1 VNLLKKYELVF
12 IIKPMEEEATQA
24 VVTKFETLV
33 ANNGGTMDK
42 IDRWG
47 KRRLAYLVKDFT
59 EGYYCIFHFTGKPET
74 VAELNRVMKITDD
87 ILRHMIV
94 KEDE

>member
-1 VNLLKKYELVF
+1 MRKYELVF
-12 IIKPMEEEATQA
+12 IINPMEEEATQA
-24 VVTKFETLV
+24 VVAKFEALV
-33 ANNGGTMDK
+33 TNNGGTIEK

-47 KRRLAYLVKDFT
+47 KHRLAYLVKDFT
-59 EGYYCIFHFTGKPET
+59 DGYYCIFHFTGKPET

-87 ILRHMIV
+87 ILRHLIV

>member
-1 VNLLKKYELVF
+1 MKKYELVF

-74 VAELNRVMKITDD
+74 VADLNRVMKITDD

>member
-1 VNLLKKYELVF
+1 MRKYELVF

-24 VVTKFETLV
+24 VITKFETMV

>member
-1 VNLLKKYELVF
+1 MRKYELVF

-24 VVTKFETLV
+24 VVAKFEAMV
-33 ANNGGTMDK
+33 ANNGGTVDK

-59 EGYYCIFHFTGKPET
+59 EGYYCIFQFTGTPAT
-74 VAELNRVMKITDD
+74 VAELTRVMKITDD

-94 KEDE
+94 KKDE

>member
-1 VNLLKKYELVF
+1 MHNYELIF
-12 IIKPMEEEATQA
+12 ILQADLDEASLNTA
-24 VVTKFETLV
+24 VDNVETLIK
-33 ANNGGTMDK
+33 NNGGEIAK

-59 EGYYCIFHFTGKPET
+59 EGFYCIFHFTGTPAT
-74 VAELNRVMKITDD
+74 VAELDRVMKITDD

>member
-1 VNLLKKYELVF
+1 MRKYELVF

-24 VVTKFETLV
+24 VIAKFEAMV
-33 ANNGGTMDK
+33 ANNGRVIDK

-47 KRRLAYLVKDFT
+47 KRKLAYLVKDFT

>member
-1 VNLLKKYELVF
+1 LKKYELVF

>member
-1 VNLLKKYELVF
+1 MKKYELVF

-24 VVTKFETLV
+24 VIAKFETLV
-33 ANNGGTMDK
+33 TNNGGAIEK

-74 VAELNRVMKITDD
+74 VAELTRVMKITDD

-94 KEDE
+94 KKDE

>member
-1 VNLLKKYELVF
+1 MKKYELVF

>member
-24 VVTKFETLV
+24 VIAKFEALV
-33 ANNGGTMDK
+33 TEHGGEIEK

-47 KRRLAYLVKDFT
+47 KRRLAYPIKDLA
-59 EGYYCIFHFTGKPET
+59 EGYYCIFRFTGKPET
-74 VAELNRVMKITDD
+74 VAELNRVMKITDA

>member
-1 VNLLKKYELVF
+1 MKKYELVF

-24 VVTKFETLV
+24 IITKFETMV
-33 ANNGGTMDK
+33 VNHGGVMTK

-47 KRRLAYLVKDFT
+47 KRRLAYLVKDFA
-59 EGYYCIFHFTGKPET
+59 EGYYCIFRFTGKPET

>member
-1 VNLLKKYELVF
+1 MTKYETVYILDPSF
-12 IIKPMEEEATQA
+12 DENAANEEADRVSGWMKDLGGE
-24 VVTKFETLV
+24 VVEVQK
-33 ANNGGTMDK
+33 
-42 IDRWG
+42 WG

-59 EGYYCIFHFTGKPET
+59 EGYYCIFRFTGTPAT

>member
-1 VNLLKKYELVF
+1 MRKYELVF

-24 VVTKFETLV
+24 VVAKFEALV
-33 ANNGGTMDK
+33 TSNGGTIEK

-59 EGYYCIFHFTGKPET
+59 DGYYCIFHFTGKPET

-87 ILRHMIV
+87 ILRHLIV

>member
-1 VNLLKKYELVF
+1 MRKYELVF
-12 IIKPMEEEATQA
+12 IIKPMEDEATQA
-24 VVTKFETLV
+24 VIAKFEAMV
-33 ANNGGTMDK
+33 ANNGGTIEK

-74 VAELNRVMKITDD
+74 VAELDRVMKITDD

>member
-1 VNLLKKYELVF
+1 
-12 IIKPMEEEATQA
+12 
-24 VVTKFETLV
+24 VVAKSV
-33 ANNGGTMDK
+33 AKVTNNGGVIDK

-47 KRRLAYLVKDFT
+47 KRKLAYLVKDFT

-74 VAELNRVMKITDD
+74 VAELNRVMRITDD

>member
-1 VNLLKKYELVF
+1 MRKYELVF

-24 VVTKFETLV
+24 VVTKFETMV
-33 ANNGGTMDK
+33 ANNGGTMEK

-47 KRRLAYLVKDFT
+47 KRRLAYLVKEFT
-59 EGYYCIFHFTGKPET
+59 EGCYCIFHFTGTPAT
-74 VAELNRVMKITDD
+74 VAELDRVMKITDD

>member
-1 VNLLKKYELVF
+1 MKKYELVF
-12 IIKPMEEEATQA
+12 IIKPMEEEAQQA
-24 VVTKFETLV
+24 VIAKFEAMVT
-33 ANNGGTMDK
+33 NNGGTMEK

-59 EGYYCIFHFTGKPET
+59 EGYYCIFHFTGTPAT
-74 VAELNRVMKITDD
+74 VAELARVMKITDD

>member
-1 VNLLKKYELVF
+1 MKKYELVF

-24 VVTKFETLV
+24 VIAKFEAMV
-33 ANNGGTMDK
+33 ANNGGTIEK

-47 KRRLAYLVKDFT
+47 KRRLAYLVKDLT
-59 EGYYCIFHFTGKPET
+59 EGYYCIFQFTGEPET

-94 KEDE
+94 KKDE

>member
-1 VNLLKKYELVF
+1 MHNYELIF
-12 IIKPMEEEATQA
+12 ILQADLDEASLNTA
-24 VVTKFETLV
+24 VDNVETLIK
-33 ANNGGTMDK
+33 NNGGEIAK

-47 KRRLAYLVKDFT
+47 KRKLAYLVKDFT

>member
-1 VNLLKKYELVF
+1 MRKYELVF

-24 VVTKFETLV
+24 VVAKFEALV
-33 ANNGGTMDK
+33 TSNGGTIEK

-59 EGYYCIFHFTGKPET
+59 DGYYCIFHFTGKPET

>member
-1 VNLLKKYELVF
+1 MRKYELVF

-24 VVTKFETLV
+24 VITKFETMV
-33 ANNGGTMDK
+33 ANNGGTMNK

>member
-1 VNLLKKYELVF
+1 MRKYELVF

-24 VVTKFETLV
+24 VIAKFEAMV
-33 ANNGGTMDK
+33 ANNSGAIEK

-59 EGYYCIFHFTGKPET
+59 EGYYCIFQFTGEPET

-94 KEDE
+94 KKDE

>member
-1 VNLLKKYELVF
+1 MRKYELVF

-24 VVTKFETLV
+24 VVAKFEAMV
-33 ANNGGTMDK
+33 ANNGGTMEK

-47 KRRLAYLVKDFT
+47 KRRLAYLVKDFAD
-59 EGYYCIFHFTGKPET
+59 GYYCIFHFTGKPET

>member
-1 VNLLKKYELVF
+1 LKKYELIF

-24 VVTKFETLV
+24 VIAKFEAMVT
-33 ANNGGTMDK
+33 NNGGAIEK

-47 KRRLAYLVKDFT
+47 KRRLAYLVKDFM

>member
-1 VNLLKKYELVF
+1 MRKYELVF

-24 VVTKFETLV
+24 VVAKFETLV
-33 ANNGGTMDK
+33 TNNGGTIEK

-59 EGYYCIFHFTGKPET
+59 DGYYCIFHFTGKPET

-87 ILRHMIV
+87 ILRHLIV